1 MKTRNLILIMA
12 FLLAVPASG
21 PAQFIATWSGGGGD
35 TDWNNALNW
44 DTLEVPGVGTNAVIS
59 AAVTVNYNAPMA
71 APSFSTL
78 SCVGVLNIN
87 AAGFTVDGAGD
98 GVIGFSGSASR
109 LAINAGGAVSLTAG
123 GLTLSNA
130 AGLSLASGG
139 SLTVAGNLLLGRNGT
154 GNTGFATNDGGFISA
169 AATSV
174 NPNNNSSTSR
184 LVING
189 GTNNLGNVVVKR
201 SGAGSGGFSALGSE
215 GLIISNGIV
224 NMTSLDLGGTDG
236 NSFLTMFLANG
247 AVTNTGDMI
256 VRQVS
261 GGRSSRFLQTGGWF
275 VCSGANGVNLRGH
288 PANNSIAI
296 YAVLGGTNLVQG
308 FILGNPDGTDAT
320 GTIRLT
326 NAAKIYLGG
335 GGITS
340 VGTLNTKTI
349 ALNNGGVFGAQADWS
364 GTEPILLAGGAF
376 DAASLDGT
384 PHAITLSGVLSGPGA
399 LIKNGGGTL
408 TLEASNTYSGNTL
421 INQGTLAL
429 GASGSIATT
438 PQIIVA
444 EGASF
449 DVSAVAGFTLGATRT
464 LGGSG
469 TVAGDVAVASG
480 GILNPGTSPG
490 TLTLNG
496 SLTETGGAVNH
507 FDLPAAP
514 GPGNDLL
521 VVNGDLN
528 LSGVNTV
535 EIVGGGAP
543 GSVHTLIQY
552 SGNFNGTLDNL
563 ALSGVNGVLSNNV
576 SAKTIAL
583 IIQSA
588 IRSPTDVVWVGNAV
602 ANDWDTVNRTNW
614 LNTGTGLLDYFVA
627 GDNAR
632 FDDTG
637 AAHPNVNLV
646 GNNAPA
652 SVVVDATANYMFTG
666 GGAISGA
673 ASLTKTNT
681 GTLTINATN
690 AYTGVTTI
698 AGGVLEVPSLSP
710 AGFNSPIGAAS
721 ASSANLVFEGGTLRY
736 TGAGTSTDRGA
747 TFKAGGAALE
757 VATGGATLTLGGAL
771 TGPGAL
777 TKSGPGTLSLSSPND
792 YAGGT
797 LIEQGTLRINASGV
811 AGSGAITNKNST
823 LLVGSAISFGNVLHF
838 TGTCTVDLNNAGGN
852 TALNGAWSGEGTVDI
867 INQQNSTR
875 TFTIGGNGTGGYL
888 WDFSGTINMGTND
901 GTLRFNDGGGSFNL
915 GSSNAVFNLGSGT
928 AILRGRNGGVTVHL
942 GALLGGPATR
952 LLGRSS
958 DGGDITYSVGGKN
971 TDFTFEGAIED
982 TSPTVRTAIIKTGAG
997 KWTLT
1002 GISSYTGNTTIGEG
1016 VLQVDGALGNTS
1028 VSVTGGT
1035 LAGSGTIAGAVD
1047 VQYGG
1052 TLSPGGASIG
1062 QLTINNWLTLQSGST
1077 TVMELDKGLGLN
1089 DSIAGL
1095 AAVSYGGKLIV
1106 TNLSGTLQAGD
1117 TFYLFPA
1124 AALYAGAV
1132 FEELTLPDLASG
1144 LEWDLSQLNVDGS
1157 IRVTAGA
1164 MLNYARVGNN
1174 LELSWTGLFKLQAQT
1189 NSLGT
1194 GLSNNWFDYPDGGSP
1209 PVIVPIDPASPAVFF
1224 RLEQLPQ

>member
-1 MKTRNLILIMA
+1 MKTPKLILILA
-12 FLLAVPASG
+12 GCLALAVPA
-21 PAQFIATWSGGGGD
+21 PAQFFANWSGGAGD
-35 TDWNNALNW
+35 NDWNNPLNW
-44 DTLEVPGVGTNAVIS
+44 DTLEVPGPGTNAIIG
-59 AAVTVNYNAPMA
+59 AAFNVDYNTPMA
-71 APSFSTL
+71 APSFSIL
-78 SCVGVLNIN
+78 SCAGVLNIN

-98 GVIGFSGSASR
+98 GAVGFAGSASR
-109 LAINAGGAVSLTAG
+109 LAINPGGAVSLTAG

-139 SLTVAGNLLLGRNGT
+139 SLTVAGNFLLGRNGT

-169 AATSV
+169 AATGV

-201 SGAGSGGFSALGSE
+201 SAAGSGGFSALGTE
-215 GLIISNGIV
+215 GLLISNGIV
-224 NMTSLDLGGTDG
+224 TMTSFDLGGSDG
-236 NSFLTMFLANG
+236 NSFLTAYLANG

-256 VRQVS
+256 VRQLTAS
-261 GGRSSRFLQTGGWF
+261 RSSRFLQTGGFF
-275 VCSGANGVNLRGH
+275 VCSGVNGVNLRGH
-288 PANNSIAI
+288 SANNSIAI

-308 FILGNPDGTDAT
+308 FVLGNPDGSDLT

-326 NAAKIYLGG
+326 NAARIYVGSGG
-335 GGITS
+335 FTS
-340 VGTLNTKTI
+340 AGTLNTKTI
-349 ALNNGGVFGAQADWS
+349 ALNSGGVFGAQADWT

-376 DAASLDGT
+376 DAADLDGT
-384 PHAITLSGVLSGPGA
+384 PHAITLSGVLSGTGA

-408 TLEASNTYSGNTL
+408 TLEAANTYSGNTL
-421 INQGTLAL
+421 INQGALAL
-429 GASGSIATT
+429 GASGSIANS
-438 PQIIVA
+438 PQILVA
-444 EGASF
+444 AGATF
-449 DVSAVAGFTLGATRT
+449 DVSAVPGFTLGATRT
-464 LGGSG
+464 LGGAG
-469 TVAGDVAVASG
+469 TVVGDLAVASG
-480 GILNPGTSPG
+480 GILNPGASPG

-528 LSGVNTV
+528 LSGVNTIEV
-535 EIVGGGAP
+535 VGGGAP

-552 SGNFNGTLDNL
+552 GGNFNGTLANL
-563 ALSGVNGVLSNNV
+563 SVSGVDGVLSNNV
-576 SAKTIAL
+576 AAKTIAL

-588 IRSPTDVVWVGNAV
+588 IRNPTNVVWVGNSV

-614 LNTGTGLLDYFVA
+614 LNLGTGLLDYFVT
-627 GDNAR
+627 GDNVR

-637 AAHPNVNLV
+637 AAHPVVNLV

-652 SVVVDATANYMFTG
+652 AVVVDAAANYVFTG
-666 GGAISGA
+666 SGAISGA
-673 ASLTKTNT
+673 ATLTKTNA
-681 GTLTINATN
+681 GTLTINTTN
-690 AYTGVTTI
+690 AYTGVTTL
-698 AGGVLEVPSLSP
+698 AGGVLEVPDLRP

-721 ASSANLVFEGGTLRY
+721 AASANLVFDGGTLRY
-736 TGAGTSTDRGA
+736 TGGGATTDRGA
-747 TFKAGGAALE
+747 TLNDAGGAID
-757 VATGGATLTLGGAL
+757 VATPGVTLTLSGAL
-771 TGPGAL
+771 TGSGGL
-777 TKSGPGTLSLSSPND
+777 TKAGPGTLSLAGANN

-797 LIEQGTLRINASGV
+797 LVNQGALRLNASGV
-811 AGSGAITNKNST
+811 AGTGTITNVNST
-823 LLVGSAISFGNVLHF
+823 LLVASAISFGNPLHF

-852 TALNGAWSGEGTVDI
+852 TALNGAWSGDATVNI

-875 TFTIGGNGTGGYL
+875 TFTVGGNGTGGYM
-888 WDFSGTINMGTND
+888 WDFSGILNMGTND

-915 GSSNAVFNLGSGT
+915 GSSNATFNLGSGS

-942 GALLGGPATR
+942 GALLGGPGTR

-982 TSPTVRTAIIKTGAG
+982 TSATVRTAIIKTGAG

-1002 GISSYTGNTTIGEG
+1002 GASSYTGSTTIREG

-1028 VSVTGGT
+1028 VSVAGGT
-1035 LAGSGTIAGAVD
+1035 LAGSGAIAGAVE
-1047 VQYGG
+1047 VQYGS
-1052 TLSPGGASIG
+1052 TLAPGASVG
-1062 QLTINNWLTLQSGST
+1062 QLTINNWLILQSGST
-1077 TVMELDKGLGLN
+1077 TVMELDKALGRN
-1089 DSIAGL
+1089 DSVAGL
-1095 AAVSYGGKLIV
+1095 AAVSYGGKLVV

-1117 TFYLFPA
+1117 IFYLFPA

-1132 FEELTLPDLASG
+1132 FEEVSLPELAPG

-1157 IRVTAGA
+1157 IRVSAGA
-1164 MLNYARVGNN
+1164 TLNYARVGNN

-1194 GLSNNWFDYPDGGSP
+1194 GLSNNWYDYPDGAMP